1 MILIRIDLGPKVGLG
16 HYMRAKTLIKYL
28 KIKNYKIIVDK
39 ISNKK
44 FFAKDKQNIVSLYEN
59 NNFTSELNDAKLFLK
74 TFKKKYQNSII
85 IKDSYRLSYK
95 WEKYLS
101 KYFKKI
107 ISIDDFIENKHYSD
121 VYINHSPAL
130 NQDKGLIK
138 IVKKNNKK
146 GCNLLIGTKYALFNT
161 SIKKISVKKSDIT
174 FYNGGSGNILLY
186 EKIIKKL
193 LKIKNINY
201 KINLIIGP
209 YSKNFDKIK
218 KLFIKNKY
226 IKVINQPDSII
237 NFIKNTKL
245 FVSSAGTSMFESSLT
260 KTPTLLFRFNENQN
274 ILSDKDLEK
283 LGHYFSLN
291 KDDILS
297 TEKIVNIIHM
307 MLKNNND
314 IVKMMNRVSINS
326 KKIKKNYINNLK
338 F

>member
-85 IKDSYRLSYK
+85 IKDSYRLNYK

-138 IVKKNNKK
+138 IVKKK
-146 GCNLLIGTKYALFNT
+146 
-161 SIKKISVKKSDIT
+161 
-174 FYNGGSGNILLY
+174 
-186 EKIIKKL
+186 
-193 LKIKNINY
+193 
-201 KINLIIGP
+201 
-209 YSKNFDKIK
+209 
-218 KLFIKNKY
+218 
-226 IKVINQPDSII
+226 
-237 NFIKNTKL
+237 
-245 FVSSAGTSMFESSLT
+245 
-260 KTPTLLFRFNENQN
+260 
-274 ILSDKDLEK
+274 
-283 LGHYFSLN
+283 
-291 KDDILS
+291 
-297 TEKIVNIIHM
+297 
-307 MLKNNND
+307 
-314 IVKMMNRVSINS
+314 
-326 KKIKKNYINNLK
+326 
-338 F
+338 